1 MKTHPNYDG
10 VNKTFYYDVAIV
22 KVDEELQFSSRI
34 SPICLPDSP
43 SLHTGTGIGIT
54 VQGWGTTDRGRIK
67 HVSQA
72 RVNIRSKGS
81 LPVKKLTLKLS
92 SSGSG

>member
-1 MKTHPNYDG
+1 MEQRNIREVKTHPEYDG
-10 VNKTFYYDVAIV
+10 VSKTFYFDVAIV

-43 SLHTGTGIGIT
+43 SEHPGTGLGIT
-54 VQGWGTTDRGRIK
+54 VQGWGTTERRGVK

-72 RVNIRSKGS
+72 VVNIRSKGS
-81 LPVKKLTLKLS
+81 LPVKKLL
-92 SSGSG
+92 